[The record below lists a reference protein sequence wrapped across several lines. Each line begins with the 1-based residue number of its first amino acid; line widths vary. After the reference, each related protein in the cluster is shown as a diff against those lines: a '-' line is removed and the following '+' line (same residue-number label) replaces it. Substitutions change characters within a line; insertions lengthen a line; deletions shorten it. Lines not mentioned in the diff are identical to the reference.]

1 MKGEMVMKLIKKV
14 FTYLKMHGFS
24 GALNKVICIL
34 RQRTFTYEK
43 WMKLN
48 DPDKTDL
55 IFQEKYQFKNSP
67 KISVIVAAYNTP
79 INYFEYMVNSVIN
92 QTYHNW
98 ELCIADGS
106 DHDKLE
112 QKIKNDYSED
122 RRIKY
127 KRLKHNY
134 GISENMNKAL
144 ELATGEYIV
153 IFDHDDCL
161 SQDALFECVKYLNE
175 HPNCRMLYS
184 DEDKI
189 RGDSQQRFEPYFKTD
204 FNIDLLRTNNYIC
217 HLLMVDKRI
226 IDDVGFMNSE
236 YDGAQDHDFVLRCAD
251 YLNYQSI
258 GHIPKILY
266 HWRVHEKSTALNP
279 SSKLYA
285 FEAGKKAVSEHYKR
299 AGIEAVVIDQPI
311 LGFYRSI
318 FKLNEN
324 PLVSIIIPNKD
335 HMDDLQRCIDSIV
348 TKSTYS
354 DYEILIV
361 ENNSESESTFRY
373 YEEVQKQ
380 NSKVKLIHY
389 SGPFNYSKINNF
401 AVKYASG
408 DYLLFLNNDTEVINP
423 KWIEELLGFCQR
435 CDVGAVGA
443 KLLYP
448 NDTVQHAGIV
458 VGMGGI
464 AGNSF
469 VGFGSQ
475 HPGYFGQIMCA
486 RDCSAVTAACMMVM

>member
-175 HPNCRMLYS
+175 HPNCRMLY
-184 DEDKI
+184 
-189 RGDSQQRFEPYFKTD
+189 
-204 FNIDLLRTNNYIC
+204 
-217 HLLMVDKRI
+217 
-226 IDDVGFMNSE
+226 
-236 YDGAQDHDFVLRCAD
+236 
-251 YLNYQSI
+251 
-258 GHIPKILY
+258 
-266 HWRVHEKSTALNP
+266 
-279 SSKLYA
+279 
-285 FEAGKKAVSEHYKR
+285 
-299 AGIEAVVIDQPI
+299 
-311 LGFYRSI
+311 
-318 FKLNEN
+318 
-324 PLVSIIIPNKD
+324 
-335 HMDDLQRCIDSIV
+335 
-348 TKSTYS
+348 
-354 DYEILIV
+354 
-361 ENNSESESTFRY
+361 
-373 YEEVQKQ
+373 
-380 NSKVKLIHY
+380 
-389 SGPFNYSKINNF
+389 
-401 AVKYASG
+401 
-408 DYLLFLNNDTEVINP
+408 
-423 KWIEELLGFCQR
+423 
-435 CDVGAVGA
+435 
-443 KLLYP
+443 
-448 NDTVQHAGIV
+448 
-458 VGMGGI
+458 
-464 AGNSF
+464 
-469 VGFGSQ
+469 
-475 HPGYFGQIMCA
+475 
-486 RDCSAVTAACMMVM
+486 